1 MGCASS
7 KAPPKSGAPEP
18 RAEPAPER
26 PASGE
31 RPRPVVEA
39 AAAPAVQEQPA
50 PGLHRDSDGDEAH
63 EFFEED
69 PKTGEMRIVKGQE
82 V

>member
-1 MGCASS
+1 MGCASG

-18 RAEPAPER
+18 PERPPER
-26 PASGE
+26 PAPE

-50 PGLHRDSDGDEAH
+50 PGLRRDSDGDEAH

-69 PKTGEMRIVKGQE
+69 PKTGEMRIVRGQE
-82 V
+82 L